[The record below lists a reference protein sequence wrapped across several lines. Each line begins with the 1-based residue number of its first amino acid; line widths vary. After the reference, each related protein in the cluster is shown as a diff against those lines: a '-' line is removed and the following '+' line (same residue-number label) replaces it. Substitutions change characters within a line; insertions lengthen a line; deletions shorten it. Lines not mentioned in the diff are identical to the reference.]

1 MDFLLVGSTG
11 NLMQKLI
18 DKLDKERHRVF
29 VLTEEGKEVPG
40 YRRTFETYR
49 FSYNNACIR
58 EVFNSVKPD
67 VTIFLG
73 AYDWNFNWES
83 RQGTSVDY
91 SSAILNM
98 LMAFSAQQKG
108 KFIYLSSE
116 EVFGGLS
123 INEKNEVMNRTEQY
137 PKAQAVAMG
146 EKMCLDYG
154 RMVDETVVVL
164 RLDHL
169 YGIPTRREE
178 IDNICARMCM
188 EAIDTGEITI
198 DGDKGI
204 YVEEAEA
211 AVETIDR
218 SHFTVEK
225 EKEFSPVYLADAVE
239 YIYQVA
245 AAKEYKQSVYQVS
258 GSRTVT
264 QAEIAGMIKENLQK
278 GPNGLKASKKS
289 KEQKESKKQKES
301 KEQKESKKQKEPKE
315 QKESKKQKEPKEQ
328 KESKKQKKS
337 KEQKESKKQKK
348 SKEQEE
354 AKEQNES
361 KELPE
366 SKGQGESKE
375 PEKEKA
381 AKEPGTS
388 GEWKELEEL
397 DKTKESD
404 EDGVQIVNAPEKGV
418 NSVVLSGFTFMEEFH
433 LKSFNPPGKAIP
445 KLVEYLQK
453 NAAQFSRRSD
463 MEESLTEKVKRGF
476 REIVKLFI
484 PFLENMVMFIPF
496 FMLNNRAV
504 GSKYFTRLD
513 FYLLYVLLF
522 AIVYGQQQA
531 IFSSLLAIAG
541 YCFRQMY
548 QRTGFDVMLD
558 YNTYVWMA
566 QILILGLVVGY
577 MRDQLRSIREE
588 HAGEI
593 QFLTKQLA
601 DLSEINGSNV
611 RVKDVLSDHLLNQ
624 NDSMGKIYEITSELG
639 SYQPAEVLF
648 YAAEVLSKIMRSKD
662 VAIYSVANR
671 SYARLF
677 SATSDRARIL
687 GNSVNYSE
695 MTDLYGAIQEH
706 KVYINKN
713 MTEKYPLMASA
724 IYEGDEMQMIL
735 MVWDI
740 PWERMT
746 LGQADMLAIT
756 GHLIQDAVLRAN
768 RYMAAL
774 EQQRYIQG
782 THILEPEAFEEL
794 LSAFMRA
801 RSRNLTTCALL
812 NLEPGE
818 LSQEEVNEKL
828 SKLVRQTDYLGQ
840 DSKGKL
846 HVLLANT
853 DVDGARFVQKR
864 FEDVGMGC
872 QVEEA
877 LVV

>member
-1 MDFLLVGSTG
+1 MDVLLVGSTS
-11 NLMQKLI
+11 NLMQKLV
-18 DKLDKERHRVF
+18 DKLDKEKHRIF
-29 VLTEEGKEVPG
+29 VLTEEGKEILG
-40 YRRTFETYR
+40 YRKAFETYR

-73 AYDWNFNWES
+73 AYDWNFNWENGQS
-83 RQGTSVDY
+83 TSIDY

-98 LMAFSAQQKG
+98 LMAFAAQRKG
-108 KFIYLSSE
+108 KFIYLSSD
-116 EVFGGLS
+116 EVFDGLR
-123 INEKNEVMNRTEQY
+123 INKENEILNQTEQN

-146 EKMCLDYG
+146 EKMCLDYS
-154 RMVDETVVVL
+154 RMVDEDIVVL

-178 IDNICARMCM
+178 INNICAKMCM

-211 AVETIDR
+211 AVETINE
-218 SHFTVEK
+218 SHFTMDMEK
-225 EKEFSPVYLADAVE
+225 QFSPVYLPDAVE

-245 AAKEYKQSVYQVS
+245 AAKEYRQSVYQVS
-258 GSRTVT
+258 GSTAVSQT
-264 QAEIAGMIKENLQK
+264 EIAEMIKEK
-278 GPNGLKASKKS
+278 LKKKTD
-289 KEQKESKKQKES
+289 ESGITIVDS
-301 KEQKESKKQKEPKE
+301 
-315 QKESKKQKEPKEQ
+315 
-328 KESKKQKKS
+328 
-337 KEQKESKKQKK
+337 
-348 SKEQEE
+348 
-354 AKEQNES
+354 
-361 KELPE
+361 PE
-366 SKGQGESKE
+366 
-375 PEKEKA
+375 
-381 AKEPGTS
+381 
-388 GEWKELEEL
+388 
-397 DKTKESD
+397 
-404 EDGVQIVNAPEKGV
+404 NGV
-418 NSVVLSGFTFMEEFH
+418 NSVILSGFNFMEEFRVR
-433 LKSFNPPGKAIP
+433 SFNPPAKAIP
-445 KLVEYLQK
+445 KLADYLQK
-453 NAAQFSRRSD
+453 NAALFSRRSD
-463 MEESLTEKVKRGF
+463 IGEGLVEKVKNGF
-476 REIVKLFI
+476 REAVRTLV
-484 PFLENMVMFIPF
+484 PFVENMILFIPF

-504 GSKYFTRLD
+504 GSKYFAHLD

-531 IFSSLLAIAG
+531 IVSCLLAIAG

-548 QRTGFDVMLD
+548 QRSGFDVMLD

-566 QILILGLVVGY
+566 QLLILGLVVGY

-601 DLSEINGSNV
+601 DLSDINGSNV

-677 SATSDRARIL
+677 SATSGRARAL

-695 MTDLYGAIQEH
+695 MTEMYEAITEH

-713 MTEKYPLMASA
+713 MNESYPLMASA

-756 GHLIQDAVLRAN
+756 GYLIQDAVLRAN

-774 EQQRYIQG
+774 EQQRYIHG
-782 THILEPEAFEEL
+782 THILEAEAFEEL
-794 LSAFMRA
+794 VSAFMRA

-812 NLEPGE
+812 NLDTGE
-818 LSQEEVNEKL
+818 LSREEVNAKL
-828 SKLVRQTDYLGQ
+828 GKLVRQTDYLGQ
-840 DSKGKL
+840 DSKGRL

-853 DVDGARFVQKR
+853 DVAGANFVQKR
-864 FEDVGMGC
+864 FEDAGVGC

-877 LVV
+877 LAV

>member
-1 MDFLLVGSTG
+1 MDVLLVGSKS
-11 NLMQKLI
+11 NLMQKLV
-18 DKLDKERHRVF
+18 DKLDKERHRIF
-29 VLTEEGKEVPG
+29 VLTEEGKEILG
-40 YRRTFETYR
+40 YRRVFETYR

-73 AYDWNFNWES
+73 AYDWNFNWEGG
-83 RQGTSVDY
+83 QNTSIDY
-91 SSAILNM
+91 SSAILNA
-98 LMAFSAQQKG
+98 LMAFAAQQKG

-116 EVFGGLS
+116 EVFSGLS
-123 INEKNEVMNRTEQY
+123 IDNKMEVINRTDQN

-154 RMVDETVVVL
+154 RMVNGDIIVL

-178 IDNICARMCM
+178 IGNICAKMCM

-198 DGDKGI
+198 DGIKEI
-204 YVEEAEA
+204 YVEESEA
-211 AVETIDR
+211 AVETINN
-218 SHFTVEK
+218 SHFTVDMEK
-225 EKEFSPVYLADAVE
+225 KFSPVYLPDAVE
-239 YIYQVA
+239 YIYQA
-245 AAKEYKQSVYQVS
+245 AMAKEYRKSVYQVS
-258 GSRTVT
+258 GGTAVS
-264 QAEIAGMIKENLQK
+264 QKEIAELIKQNL
-278 GPNGLKASKKS
+278 KK
-289 KEQKESKKQKES
+289 KEGDSEV
-301 KEQKESKKQKEPKE
+301 
-315 QKESKKQKEPKEQ
+315 
-328 KESKKQKKS
+328 
-337 KEQKESKKQKK
+337 
-348 SKEQEE
+348 
-354 AKEQNES
+354 A
-361 KELPE
+361 
-366 SKGQGESKE
+366 
-375 PEKEKA
+375 
-381 AKEPGTS
+381 
-388 GEWKELEEL
+388 
-397 DKTKESD
+397 
-404 EDGVQIVNAPEKGV
+404 IVDAPDKGV
-418 NSVVLSGFTFMEEFH
+418 NSVLLSGSDFMEEFR
-433 LKSFNPPGKAIP
+433 LKSFNPPAKAIP

-453 NAAQFSRRSD
+453 NASQFSRRAD
-463 MEESLTEKVKRGF
+463 MGADILAKVKSGV
-476 REIVKLFI
+476 REIIRTLV
-484 PFLENMVMFIPF
+484 PFVENVILFIPF
-496 FMLNNRAV
+496 FMMNNRAV
-504 GSKYFTRLD
+504 GSKYFAHLD

-548 QRTGFDVMLD
+548 QRSGFDVMLD

-566 QILILGLVVGY
+566 QLLILGLVVGY

-588 HAGEI
+588 HEGEI
-593 QFLTKQLA
+593 QFLNKQLA
-601 DLSEINGSNV
+601 DLADINGSNV

-677 SATSDRARIL
+677 SSTSSRARVL
-687 GNSVNYSE
+687 GNSVNYAE
-695 MTDLYGAIQEH
+695 MTGMYEAIAEH

-713 MTEKYPLMASA
+713 MVEKYPLMASA
-724 IYEGDEMQMIL
+724 IYEGEEMQMIL

-756 GHLIQDAVLRAN
+756 GYLIQDAVLRAN

-782 THILEPEAFEEL
+782 THILEAEAFEEL
-794 LSAFMRA
+794 VSAFMRA
-801 RSRNLTTCALL
+801 RSRDLTTCALL
-812 NLEPGE
+812 NLDVGE
-818 LSQEEVNEKL
+818 LSQEEVNARL
-828 SKLVRQTDYLGQ
+828 GKLVRQTDYLGL
-840 DSKGKL
+840 DSRGNL

-853 DVDGARFVQKR
+853 DVTGANFVQKR
-864 FEDVGMGC
+864 FEDAGMGC

-877 LVV
+877 LAV

>member
-1 MDFLLVGSTG
+1 MDVLLVGSTG
-11 NLMQKLI
+11 NLMQKLV
-18 DKLDKERHRVF
+18 DKLDKEKHRIF
-29 VLTEEGKEVPG
+29 VLTEEGKEILG
-40 YRRTFETYR
+40 YRKAFETYR

-73 AYDWNFNWES
+73 AYDWNFNWENGQS
-83 RQGTSVDY
+83 ASIDY

-98 LMAFSAQQKG
+98 LMAFAAQQKG

-116 EVFGGLS
+116 EVFDGLR
-123 INEKNEVMNRTEQY
+123 INKENKILNQTEQN

-154 RMVDETVVVL
+154 RMVEGDVVVL

-178 IDNICARMCM
+178 VNNICAKMCM

-211 AVETIDR
+211 AVETINE
-218 SHFTVEK
+218 SHFTVDMEK
-225 EKEFSPVYLADAVE
+225 QFSPVYLPDAVE

-245 AAKEYKQSVYQVS
+245 AAKEYRQSVYQVS
-258 GSRTVT
+258 GSTAVSQT
-264 QAEIAGMIKENLQK
+264 EIAEMIKQK
-278 GPNGLKASKKS
+278 LKKTD
-289 KEQKESKKQKES
+289 ES
-301 KEQKESKKQKEPKE
+301 
-315 QKESKKQKEPKEQ
+315 
-328 KESKKQKKS
+328 
-337 KEQKESKKQKK
+337 
-348 SKEQEE
+348 
-354 AKEQNES
+354 
-361 KELPE
+361 
-366 SKGQGESKE
+366 GI
-375 PEKEKA
+375 
-381 AKEPGTS
+381 T
-388 GEWKELEEL
+388 
-397 DKTKESD
+397 
-404 EDGVQIVNAPEKGV
+404 IVNSPEKGV
-418 NSVVLSGFTFMEEFH
+418 NSVILSGFNFMEEFRVR
-433 LKSFNPPGKAIP
+433 SFNPPAKAIP
-445 KLVEYLQK
+445 KLADYLQK
-453 NAAQFSRRSD
+453 NAALFSRRSD
-463 MEESLTEKVKRGF
+463 VGEGFVEKMKHGF
-476 REIVKLFI
+476 REVVRTLV
-484 PFLENMVMFIPF
+484 PFVENMILFIPF

-504 GSKYFTRLD
+504 GSKYFAHLD

-531 IFSSLLAIAG
+531 IVSCLLAIAG

-548 QRTGFDVMLD
+548 QRSGFDVMLD

-566 QILILGLVVGY
+566 QLLILGLVVGY
-577 MRDQLRSIREE
+577 MRDQLKSIREE

-601 DLSEINGSNV
+601 DLSDINGSNV

-677 SATSDRARIL
+677 SATSGRARVL

-695 MTDLYGAIQEH
+695 MTEMYEAITEH

-713 MTEKYPLMASA
+713 MNESYPLMASA

-756 GHLIQDAVLRAN
+756 GYLIQDAVLRAN

-774 EQQRYIQG
+774 EQQRYIHG
-782 THILEPEAFEEL
+782 THILEAEAFEEL
-794 LSAFMRA
+794 VSAFMRA

-812 NLEPGE
+812 NLDAGE
-818 LSQEEVNEKL
+818 LSREEVNEKL
-828 SKLVRQTDYLGQ
+828 GRLVRQTDYLGQ
-840 DSKGKL
+840 DSKGRL

-853 DVDGARFVQKR
+853 DVAGANFVRKR
-864 FEDVGMGC
+864 FEDAGVGC

-877 LVV
+877 LAV